1 MFVHLKAATTAVIGW
16 WTSMS
21 EADKRQ
27 ASQRALTIG
36 GEQFSLTHAR
46 GETEDQLWVWVPS
59 RLVVASA
66 DYSFPGSLTHTLS
79 HGHYSGPWRAH
90 EEFKK

>member
-36 GEQFSLTHAR
+36 ACAAGFAFGGPLVSQRFGAQKAQ
-46 GETEDQLWVWVPS
+46 ETYLNEAAVLAVFHLV
-59 RLVVASA
+59 RLM
-66 DYSFPGSLTHTLS
+66 PL
-79 HGHYSGPWRAH
+79 
-90 EEFKK
+90 K